1 MIKTELYTIRA
12 DGVRLRRTYSDSGK
26 MIRQEQSGVLYSEAI
41 DPEGSPV
48 SYTETGI
55 DIGDTGD
62 LTVAD
67 CLAALAEL
75 GVAADG

>member
-1 MIKTELYTIRA
+1 MIKTELYTIRT
-12 DGVRLRRTYSDSGK
+12 DSVRLYRTYSDSGK

-41 DPEGSPV
+41 DPEGAPV

-75 GVAADG
+75 GVVL

>member
-12 DGVRLRRTYSDSGK
+12 DGVRLYRTFSDSGK

-41 DPEGSPV
+41 DPEGAGAT
-48 SYTETGI
+48 YTETDI

-75 GVAADG
+75 GVAT

>member
-1 MIKTELYTIRA
+1 MLITELHDTRS
-12 DGVRLRRTYSDSGK
+12 DGVRLYRTYSDSGK

-48 SYTETGI
+48 SYTETDI
-55 DIGDTGD
+55 DIGYTGD

-75 GVAADG
+75 GVAT

>member
-1 MIKTELYTIRA
+1 MIIRELHSIRA
-12 DGVRLRRTYSDSGK
+12 DGVRLYRTYSDSGK
-26 MIRQEQSGVLYSEAI
+26 MIRQEQSGELYSDAI
-41 DPEGSPV
+41 DPEGAAV
-48 SYTETGI
+48 TYTETDI

-75 GVAADG
+75 GVAT